1 MIARIWHGVVPATKA
16 DAYERYLTDSE
27 RGVDDYRRLPGNLGV
42 ALHRRA
48 EGDRVHFQLISW
60 WTDRAAIAAYTGTDI
75 DRAQYFAFDLECL
88 IDPETTVTHHE
99 VVIPPFPVPSRTD
112 PSS

>member
-1 MIARIWHGVVPATKA
+1 MIARIWHGVVPAAKA
-16 DAYERYLTDSE
+16 DAYERYLTDAE

-48 EGDRVHFQLISW
+48 EGDRVHFLLISY
-60 WTDRAAIAAYTGTDI
+60 WTDRAAITAYAGADI

-88 IDPETTVTHHE
+88 IDPEPTVTHYE
-99 VVIPPFPVPSRTD
+99 VVIPPVMGG
-112 PSS
+112 